1 MYFEGEPLYPF
12 GYGLSYTTFEFSDLQ
27 IDSRELTEA
36 RPVKVS
42 CKVTNTGSRAG
53 REVVQVYVSVPK
65 SPVKRPLK
73 ELVGFQRLELKP
85 GEGRRVSFALP
96 YTAQA
101 LWYWHEKQRKFVLQ
115 PGTLKIQIGSSSRDI
130 RLNGAVTLL
139 PCADQHLGSSETLT
153 ASALPSAVL

>member
-1 MYFEGEPLYPF
+1 MYFAGQPLYPF

-42 CKVTNTGSRAG
+42 CKVTNTGLRTG
-53 REVVQVYVSVPK
+53 MEIVQVYVSVPK
-65 SPVKRPLK
+65 SPVKRPIK

-85 GEGRRVSFALP
+85 GESRRVSFALP

-115 PGTLKIQIGSSSRDI
+115 PGTLKILIGSSSTDI

-139 PCADQHLGSSETLT
+139 PCADQRLGSSETLT
-153 ASALPSAVL
+153 TAALPSAVL